1 MSSPDDR
8 APTRR
13 LVVAGLAGLA
23 ALPLGGCLTPLY
35 GPTATG
41 RGLEDALR
49 AVQVEPVTVGPQ
61 GEVLSHYLRQE
72 LVFAL
77 DGTGRAT
84 TEGPKAYGLQTTV
97 TLSTRTPIVDATTLR
112 ASVAT
117 LSGTARYR
125 LTTLDGATVIDAGQV
140 QGAVTYER
148 LVQRFATV
156 RAERDAQIRLAK
168 VLADEIRTQV
178 ALALRSAPPAATLAS
193 GT

>member
-13 LVVAGLAGLA
+13 LVLTGLVGLA

-35 GPTATG
+35 APTASG
-41 RGLEDALR
+41 GGLADALR
-49 AVQVEPVTVGPQ
+49 AVQVEPVTAAPRGD
-61 GEVLSHYLRQE
+61 VLAHYLRQE

-77 DGTGRAT
+77 DGTGQAT
-84 TEGPKAYGLQTTV
+84 TAGPKAYSLVVNVVLGTQA
-97 TLSTRTPIVDATTLR
+97 PIVDATTLR

-117 LSGTARYR
+117 LSGSARYR
-125 LTTLDGATVIDAGQV
+125 LVTLDDETEIDAGSV

-148 LVQRFATV
+148 VVQRFASV

-178 ALALRSAPPAATLAS
+178 ALALRSAPPPSVAA

>member
-13 LVVAGLAGLA
+13 LVLAGIAGLA
-23 ALPLGGCLTPLY
+23 ALPLGGCLRPLY
-35 GPTATG
+35 APTASG
-41 RGLEDALR
+41 VGLEDALR
-49 AVQVEPVTVGPQ
+49 AVQVEPVTVAPT
-61 GEVLSHYLRQE
+61 GEVLSHHLRQE

-84 TEGPKAYGLQTTV
+84 TEGPKAYRLETNV
-97 TLSTRTPIVDATTLR
+97 VVSTRTPIVDATTLR

-117 LSGTARYR
+117 LTGTARYR
-125 LTTLDGATVIDAGQV
+125 LATLDGATEIDRGSV

-168 VLADEIRTQV
+168 VLADDIRTQV
-178 ALALRSAPPAATLAS
+178 ALALRSAPPTATLAT